1 MKELL
6 IFGAFGGIQFLAH
19 KSHQMSQHQLLY
31 KITHKPWLVWI
42 IHPSVAHTIQ
52 DYVIHVVIYSGK
64 IISGH

>member
-6 IFGAFGGIQFLAH
+6 IFVAFGGIQTLMHQSHRLSAH
-19 KSHQMSQHQLLY
+19 PLLY

-42 IHPSVAHTIQ
+42 LHPTVAHTVQ
-52 DYVIHVVIYSGK
+52 DYAIHVVIYSGK